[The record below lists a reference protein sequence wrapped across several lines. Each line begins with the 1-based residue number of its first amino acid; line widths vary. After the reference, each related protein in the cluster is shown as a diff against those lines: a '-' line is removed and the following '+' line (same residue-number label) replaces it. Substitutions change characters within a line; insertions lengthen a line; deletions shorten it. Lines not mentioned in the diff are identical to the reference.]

1 MSANRYTTN
10 PLTGRTIRVGG
21 SAFNQLVLE
30 AYDYLDS
37 GLVRRATA
45 PPLPSVRGSYLN
57 VSTGRMVQF
66 GTRTY
71 YNLIRMGDY
80 EIIED
85 YYLVPPRYA
94 EIAQSNPSLLYI
106 QDTEVRLRY
115 LETAR
120 NITVHHARWEQRNPS
135 YRQGVEEA
143 RQFTRQ
149 REREARQF
157 TRQREREA
165 QREEQSRRLAELN
178 IALCRECQMPVNLNE
193 LPESGLCEDCSKE

>member
-21 SAFNQLVLE
+21 SVFNRLVLE
-30 AYDYLDS
+30 GYDYLDS

-45 PPLPSVRGSYLN
+45 PPLPSVRESYLN
-57 VSTGRMVQF
+57 VDTGRMVQF

-71 YNLIRMGDY
+71 YYLIQRAMY

-94 EIAQSNPSLLYI
+94 EIVQSNPSLLYL
-106 QDTEVRLRY
+106 QDTQIRREY

-120 NITVHHARWEQRNPS
+120 NMTVYHAGQEQFNPR
-135 YRQGVEEA
+135 YRQEVEEA
-143 RQFTRQ
+143 RQFIRQ
-149 REREARQF
+149 REREA
-157 TRQREREA
+157 
-165 QREEQSRRLAELN
+165 
-178 IALCRECQMPVNLNE
+178 
-193 LPESGLCEDCSKE
+193 

>member
-10 PLTGRTIRVGG
+10 PLTGRTIRVG
-21 SAFNQLVLE
+21 SSTFNQLVLE

-45 PPLPSVRGSYLN
+45 PPPPSVRGSYLN

-94 EIAQSNPSLLYI
+94 EIAQSNPSLLYL
-106 QDTEVRLRY
+106 QDTQVRLDY

-120 NITVHHARWEQRNPS
+120 NITVHHAEWERLNPS
-135 YRQGVEEA
+135 YRQVVEES

-149 REREARQF
+149 RR
-157 TRQREREA
+157 REA